1 MAKKLQRPDFA
12 YMNGKLV
19 PWDEA
24 VLHVGTEAVTRGVNV
39 FEGLKGYWQ
48 REERFGLVFL
58 EQHYKRLLRSAK
70 LLHIP
75 CPWTFD
81 QYEHAIFELMGALL
95 QKDRDMWIR
104 TTLYVIEG
112 NWGENTKADLV
123 MCAYHQDKTLPEPI
137 NIGVSTWVRANDV
150 MLPPRI
156 KTSANYQVGRL
167 ARTEG
172 RPRGMEEMVLLNQHG
187 RVAEATGACI
197 LMVRD
202 GVVYTPP
209 PSEGALESIT
219 LDYSEALA
227 KSLGIPFVRRP
238 IDRTELLIAD
248 EIALCGTLA
257 ELIPVKKIDEEEID
271 PHGPVLTRIREKF
284 FNTVRGVESFP
295 GLEISFVPNSLMKK
309 INSEPVTITQ

>member
-1 MAKKLQRPDFA
+1 MAKKLQRPDLA

-48 REERFGLVFL
+48 GEERFGIVFL
-58 EQHYKRLLRSAK
+58 ERHYKRLQHSAK

-81 QYEHAIFELMGALL
+81 QYQEAIFELMGALL

-112 NWGENTKADLV
+112 SWGENTRADLV
-123 MCAYHQDKTLPEPI
+123 MCAYHQDKTQPDPI
-137 NIGVSTWVRANDV
+137 HIGVSTWTRANDV
-150 MLPPRI
+150 MLPARI

-172 RPRGMEEMVLLNQHG
+172 RPRGMEEMVLLNHYG

-209 PSEGALESIT
+209 ASEGALESIT
-219 LDYSEALA
+219 LDYAEALA

-238 IDRTELLIAD
+238 VDRTELLIAD
-248 EIALCGTLA
+248 EIAICGTLA
-257 ELIPVKKIDEEEID
+257 ELVPVKKIEEEELD
-271 PHGPVLTRIREKF
+271 PNGPVLTRIREKF
-284 FNTVRGVESFP
+284 FNTVRGKEAFP
-295 GLEISFVPNSLMKK
+295 ELEMSFVPKSMMKK
-309 INSEPVTITQ
+309 INNATVTMNQ